1 MRMNDLTHQGNSRRL
16 RRAASTAEKMIKVDH
31 AGENGAVNIYRAQ
44 RLAASVR
51 APHLLPQ
58 LLEFQ
63 RHEEEHRRIFQM
75 HLNEIGVR
83 RCISFHACGMGGFA
97 LGFITGMIGPSAVA
111 ATTYAVEHV
120 VLAHL
125 QEQLKFLKSKD
136 QRAHDCVARIYADE
150 TSHHDTAEAQIAS
163 DGLLTRTL
171 IAIVKA
177 STELVIRF
185 GMR

>member
-1 MRMNDLTHQGNSRRL
+1 MNGLTHHKNSRRL
-16 RRAASTAEKMIKVDH
+16 RRAASVAEKMIKVDH

-44 RLAASVR
+44 RFAASIR
-51 APHLLPQ
+51 APGLLPQ

-63 RHEEEHRRIFQM
+63 RHEEEHRDIFRT

-83 RCISFHACGMGGFA
+83 RCVSYHACGLGGFT
-97 LGFITGMIGPSAVA
+97 LGIITGMIGPSAIA

-125 QEQLKFLKSKD
+125 QEQLEFLKSND
-136 QRAHDCVARIYADE
+136 QRAHDSVERIFADE
-150 TSHHDTAEAQIAS
+150 TSHHDTAKAQIAS
-163 DGLLTRTL
+163 DGPLTRTL
-171 IAIVKA
+171 IAVVKM